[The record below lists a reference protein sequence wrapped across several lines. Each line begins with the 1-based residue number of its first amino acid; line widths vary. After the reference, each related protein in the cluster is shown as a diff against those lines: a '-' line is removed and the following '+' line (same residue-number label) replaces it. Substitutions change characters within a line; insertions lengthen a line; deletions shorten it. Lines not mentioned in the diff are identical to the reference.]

1 MRLNKIKLAGFKSF
15 VDPTTLNLTSNLVGI
30 VGPNGCGKS
39 NTIDAVRWVMG
50 ESSAKHLRGQS
61 MDDVIFNGSSSR
73 KPVAQASI
81 ELIFDN
87 SDGAIGGEYA
97 KFNEVSVRRS
107 VSRDGQSTY
116 YLNGTRCRRR
126 DITDIFLGT
135 GLGPRS
141 YAIIEQGMI
150 SRLIE
155 AKPQEL
161 RVYLEEAAGISKY
174 KERRK
179 ETETRM
185 RHTAE
190 NLDRLNDLRDEIAK
204 QLNHLKR
211 QADTAERYKVLKD
224 EERRRR
230 AELLY
235 LRLEDLSEELEKR
248 DAEIE
253 SKKTAL
259 EKLLAEL
266 RENEAQGES
275 LRQQRIESGETFN
288 AVQALFYQLGNQIS
302 QTEQSILHQ
311 RELKARQQREQQ
323 EARQA
328 IDAAQQEI
336 AQDEEKLAA
345 ITAEIEALE
354 PDVELAAERFDEA
367 QQQLDTA
374 EQARAEWQQRW
385 DDCTR
390 QVAEPVQQAQVERT
404 RMEHLERQIKQLRDR
419 EQRLKNEMGNIQIA
433 PIEEQINTLS
443 LEIESQTAVEEE
455 AASALEETLQRIQ
468 TLRESLQENQRKLN
482 ERQREA
488 QQLRGRLASLEAL
501 QQAALGKD
509 NKAVQG
515 WLEAQGLDG
524 AARLGERIQG
534 SEPWAAIVE
543 QILGS
548 VLEAVEVEQVGAFA
562 APVAELAQGE
572 VMLFEA
578 GEGSASGRATL
589 WQQVQAPASVQ
600 GLLDSVYIAESLQ
613 QAEQMRAS
621 LAAHES
627 VVTPDGVWMGRHW
640 LRFSR
645 ERDAHAG
652 LLQRKQEIEALHE
665 QLETAEAAS
674 EELAAVVEQTSADIR
689 QLESQRQEQQAAAN
703 EAHRRLSDIRSRFV
717 QGQTRLEQLQQRV
730 SGMGDELEEIRE
742 QIILE
747 EEALEA
753 ALKRRNEALDSM
765 HELQAAQ
772 EQLGRERDTVQQ
784 RVAEARQ
791 QLEAQRSRLQE
802 RKLKLESLRASETA
816 TRQNLERMQ
825 RQAQQLEARLTTL
838 AEAEGGEEDTV
849 ARLEAELEDLLLRR
863 VEQET
868 ALAAARDALQTI
880 ENRFSDIEQQRHDT
894 ERQLEA
900 LRGEIEQLRL
910 ASQEVRVRRQ
920 TVIEQLEQTGFE
932 PEQLAEALD
941 DNASTARWEQLIADL
956 ERKIQRLGNINL
968 AAIDEYREQ
977 SERKAYL
984 DSQNDD
990 LMAALETLEGAIR
1003 KIDRETR
1010 ERFKETF
1017 DKVNAKIQEKFPKL
1031 FGGGHAH
1038 LEMTD
1043 DDLLTTGVAIMAR
1056 PPGKRISNIHL
1067 MSGGEKALTAVAM
1080 VFAIFEL
1087 NPAPFCMLDEV
1098 DAPLD
1103 EANVGRFCELVK
1115 EMSAQV
1121 QFIFITHNKVTM
1133 EMSQQLIGV
1142 TMRESGVSRIVDVD
1156 VAEAALMAM
1165 G

>member
-1 MRLNKIKLAGFKSF
+1 MRLSKIKLAGFKSF

-81 ELIFDN
+81 ELVFDN
-87 SDGAIGGEYA
+87 SDGSIGGEYA
-97 KFNEVSVRRS
+97 RFNEISVRRS
-107 VSRDGQSTY
+107 VSRDGQSHY
-116 YLNGTRCRRR
+116 FLNGTRCRRR

-190 NLDRLNDLRDEIAK
+190 NLDRLNDLRDEITK

-211 QADTAERYKVLKD
+211 QAETAERYKLLKE
-224 EERRRR
+224 EERRTR

-235 LRLEDLSEELEKR
+235 LRLDALSRDLDAR

-253 SKKTAL
+253 TMRTAL
-259 EKLLAEL
+259 EKRMAEL
-266 RENEAQGES
+266 RENEAEAER
-275 LRQQRIESGETFN
+275 LREQRIESSEDFN
-288 AVQALFYQLGNQIS
+288 AVQALFYQLGSQIS
-302 QTEQSILHQ
+302 QVEQSILHQ
-311 RELKARQQREQQ
+311 RELIARQQRERQ
-323 EARQA
+323 EA
-328 IDAAQQEI
+328 
-336 AQDEEKLAA
+336 LAA
-345 ITAEIEALE
+345 IEAARQEIGQDETKLAEIEATIDALE
-354 PDVELAAERFDEA
+354 PEVEMAAEALAEA
-367 QQQLDTA
+367 QRQL
-374 EQARAEWQQRW
+374 EEVEARQWQWQQQW
-385 DDCTR
+385 DECNR
-390 QVAEPVQQAQVERT
+390 KVAEPVQQAQVERA
-404 RMEHLERQIKQLRDR
+404 RMEQLERHIQQLRDR
-419 EQRLKNEMGNIQIA
+419 EARLRGERDNIQIA
-433 PIEEQINTLS
+433 PIEAQVEELARAV
-443 LEIESQTAVEEE
+443 ESQLAVEEE
-455 AASALEETLQRIQ
+455 AGAALEETLTAIDG
-468 TLRESLQENQRKLN
+468 LRASLQENQGRLN
-482 ERQREA
+482 GRRQEA

-509 NKAVQG
+509 NKALQG
-515 WLEAQGLDG
+515 WLGEHGLD
-524 AARLGERIQG
+524 AAPRLGERIEADG
-534 SEPWAAIVE
+534 AWAPVVE
-543 QILGS
+543 QILGGM
-548 VLEAVEVEQVGAFA
+548 LEAVEVDSVDA
-562 APVAELAQGE
+562 LAGTVTALDRGE
-572 VMLFEA
+572 VMLFENA
-578 GEGSASGRATL
+578 ATEPGSRNTL
-589 WQQVQAPASVQ
+589 WSKVRAPASLK
-600 GLLDSVYIAESLQ
+600 GLLDSIHIADSLE
-613 QAEQMRAS
+613 QARRMRGE
-621 LAAHES
+621 LADHES

-640 LRFSR
+640 LRYSR

-652 LLQRKQEIEALHE
+652 LLERRQEIEALQQ
-665 QLETAEAAS
+665 QLEQAEASVA
-674 EELAAVVEQTSADIR
+674 ELTETVDELNEQIR
-689 QLESQRQEQQAAAN
+689 SLEQRRQEQQAAAN
-703 EAHRRLSDIRSRFV
+703 EAHRQLSELRSRHG
-717 QGQTRLEQLQQRV
+717 QGVARLEQLQQRV
-730 SGMGDELEEIRE
+730 AGMERELEEIAQQLQADE
-742 QIILE
+742 QELE
-747 EEALEA
+747 EAVR
-753 ALKRRNEALDSM
+753 RRNQALDSM
-765 HELQAAQ
+765 HALQEEQERLAA
-772 EQLGRERDTVQQ
+772 ERETHQQ
-784 RVAEARQ
+784 AVAEARRQ
-791 QLEAQRSRLQE
+791 VESRRARLQE
-802 RKLKLESLRASETA
+802 LKLRLESQRASEAA

-825 RQAQQLEARLTTL
+825 QRARQLEARLEAL
-838 AEAEGGEEDTV
+838 AEMDSGDGDPV
-849 ARLEAELEDLLLRR
+849 AKLEAELEDLLLRR
-863 VEQET
+863 VEQEA
-868 ALAAARDALQTI
+868 ALATARDALQTV
-880 ENRFSDIEQQRHDT
+880 ENRLTEIERQRHDT
-894 ERQLEA
+894 ERRLEEQRA
-900 LRGEIEQLRL
+900 KIEQARL

-920 TVIEQLEQTGFE
+920 TVA
-932 PEQLAEALD
+932 EQLAESGHEPASLAENLPD
-941 DNASTARWEQLIADL
+941 DAEVGVWEQKIADV
-956 ERKIQRLGNINL
+956 ERRIHRLGNINL

-977 SERKAYL
+977 SERKEYL
-984 DSQNDD
+984 DSQHAD
-990 LMAALETLEGAIR
+990 LVAALETLEGAIR

-1017 DKVNAKIQEKFPKL
+1017 DEVNARLQEKFPKL

-1103 EANVGRFCELVK
+1103 EANVGRFCDLVR
-1115 EMSAQV
+1115 EMSEQV

-1133 EMSQQLIGV
+1133 ELSEQLIGV
-1142 TMRESGVSRIVDVD
+1142 TMRESGVSRIVDVN
-1156 VAEAALMAM
+1156 VAEAALMAT

>member
-97 KFNEVSVRRS
+97 KYNEVSVRRS

-211 QADTAERYKVLKD
+211 QAETAERYKALK
-224 EERRRR
+224 EQERRSR

-235 LRLEDLSEELEKR
+235 LHLKALTAELEKR
-248 DAEIE
+248 DADIE
-253 SKKTAL
+253 TMQTAL
-259 EKLLAEL
+259 EKRMADL
-266 RENEAQGES
+266 RENEAEGER
-275 LRQQRIESGETFN
+275 LRQQRLESSEAFN
-288 AVQALFYQLGNQIS
+288 AEQALFYQLGNQIS
-302 QTEQSILHQ
+302 QVEQSILHQ
-311 RELKARQQREQQ
+311 RELIARQQREQQ
-323 EARQA
+323 ETREAL
-328 IDAAQQEI
+328 DAVQREI
-336 AQDEEKLAA
+336 AQDEEKVAALAA
-345 ITAEIEALE
+345 DIDALAPEVEVAAEIFA
-354 PDVELAAERFDEA
+354 EA
-367 QQQLDTA
+367 QQQLEEA
-374 EQARAEWQQRW
+374 EQRRQEWQQRW

-390 QVAEPVQQAQVERT
+390 RVAEPVQQAQVERA
-404 RMEHLERQIKQLRDR
+404 RMEQLERLIEQLRER
-419 EQRLKNEMGNIQIA
+419 EQRLKTEMGNIQIA
-433 PIEEQINTLS
+433 PVEDQIATLT
-443 LEIESQTAVEEE
+443 LEIERQTAVEEE
-455 AASALEETLQRIQ
+455 TTAALEETIQRIQ
-468 TLRESLQENQRKLN
+468 TLRESLRENQRKLN
-482 ERQREA
+482 DRQREA

-509 NKAVQG
+509 NKALQS
-515 WLEAQGLDG
+515 WLEAQALSN
-524 AARLGERIQG
+524 AARLGEQIQVNAQ
-534 SEPWAAIVE
+534 WAPIVE

-548 VLEAVEVEQVGAFA
+548 ALEAVEVQTISAFA
-562 APVAELAQGE
+562 STVRGLERGE

-578 GEGSASGRATL
+578 GESVGTDRATL
-589 WQQVQAPASVQ
+589 WQQVEAPVSIK
-600 GLLDSVYIAESLQ
+600 GLLDNIYIADSLA
-613 QAEQMRAS
+613 QAERMRS
-621 LAAHES
+621 DLADHES
-627 VVTPDGVWMGRHW
+627 IVTPDGVWMGRHW
-640 LRFSR
+640 LRFTR

-652 LLQRKQEIEALHE
+652 VLQRKQEIETLQD
-665 QLETAEAAS
+665 QLETTEAAAA
-674 EELAAVVEQTSADIR
+674 ELADLVEQMTADIQ
-689 QLESQRQEQQAAAN
+689 QLENRRQEQQAAAN
-703 EAHRRLSDIRSRFV
+703 EALRLLSEIQSRCS
-717 QGQTRLEQLQQRV
+717 QGQARLEQLQQRV
-730 SGMGDELEEIRE
+730 SGMTNELEEIRE
-742 QIILE
+742 QIIVE
-747 EEALEA
+747 EEALAE

-765 HELQAAQ
+765 HELQEEQ
-772 EQLGRERDTVQQ
+772 EQLSHERDSFQQ
-784 RVAEARQ
+784 QVAASRQ
-791 QLEAQRSRLQE
+791 QVESRRSRLQE
-802 RKLKLESLRASETA
+802 LKLKLESLRAGDTA

-825 RQAQQLEARLTTL
+825 RQAQQLEERLATL
-838 AEAEGGEEDTV
+838 AHTDEGAGDPV
-849 ARLEAELEDLLLRR
+849 AKLETELESLLLRR

-868 ALAAARDALQTI
+868 ALAAARDALQTV
-880 ENRFSDIEQQRHDT
+880 ENRFTSIEQQRHET
-894 ERQLEA
+894 ERELEVQRA
-900 LRGEIEQLRL
+900 KMEKLRL

-920 TVIEQLEQTGFE
+920 TVVEQLEETGFDTE
-932 PEQLAEALD
+932 PLVEALD
-941 DNASTARWEQLIADL
+941 ETASVERWEQNIADL
-956 ERKIQRLGNINL
+956 ERRIQRLGNINL

-977 SERKAYL
+977 SERKEYL
-984 DSQNDD
+984 DRQNAD

-1038 LEMTD
+1038 LDMTD

-1103 EANVGRFCELVK
+1103 EANVGRFCALVK
-1115 EMSAQV
+1115 EMSEQV

-1156 VAEAALMAM
+1156 VAEAALMAT